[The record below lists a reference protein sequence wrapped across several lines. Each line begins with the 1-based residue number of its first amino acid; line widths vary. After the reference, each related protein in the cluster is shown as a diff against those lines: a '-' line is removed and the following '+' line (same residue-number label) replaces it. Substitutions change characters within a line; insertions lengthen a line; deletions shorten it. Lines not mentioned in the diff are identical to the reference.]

1 MAYNCYLHPRSL
13 LVTQINIPPRYQ
25 VGSCND
31 QQLVSAGLFQ
41 RGEES
46 QTCGWNHTSPTSTA
60 ENSEFGFFVAC
71 MLPLQTHQYIRS
83 VLFIRHV
90 WDWWATGL
98 CSHPSRVL
106 NISSASV
113 TCLICL
119 KAPVE
124 QVLNSQLES
133 ISLYQYISQKPSFAL
148 KILYLSVLE
157 AKKSPA
163 FLIKTLFLL
172 VLILIFRG
180 WNWRHK
186 QLVHP
191 RRSCKEALTK
201 KYLSPWESCD
211 RCAVRKKDYH
221 FRINVG
227 L

>member
-1 MAYNCYLHPRSL
+1 M
-13 LVTQINIPPRYQ
+13 
-25 VGSCND
+25 GSCND

-133 ISLYQYISQKPSFAL
+133 IYHCISTSAKSQVSLSKSYIFQFL
-148 KILYLSVLE
+148 KL
-157 AKKSPA
+157 KKPA

-211 RCAVRKKDYH
+211 RCAVRKKDYR